1 VTQGTGTEQHR
12 HHTVEV
18 AVFNLFSI
26 LWEMEVGEPYNLT
39 RKNDIFSGLGERDG
53 GRQTQSQSQA
63 QERTDEQKKASEVEE
78 EEFVRV
84 EELLDSIE
92 EETET
97 EAEAEEVEDKKLSA
111 SAATVSKQD
120 SGEKERK
127 EKQQEEELLAQE
139 LKRAEC
145 IVETFRDI
153 KVTSLPPPPPPPL
166 TLLCSLSSLSQVLPL
181 VGSPSEALKKAHY
194 SGLFDGIF
202 VSSRAA
208 QFIQTPLADSILHSS
223 PCGLVGVETC
233 KYIPLLNRDK
243 KAEFVAKETEFGES
257 HGWTL
262 LRTGFSL
269 LSSSFS
275 LS

>member
-78 EEFVRV
+78 EKFVRV

-97 EAEAEEVEDKKLSA
+97 EVGTEEVEDKKLSA

-166 TLLCSLSSLSQVLPL
+166 TLLCSLLSLRCCLLWGLPPKLSRKLITVVSSMGSLSLL
-181 VGSPSEALKKAHY
+181 VP
-194 SGLFDGIF
+194 
-202 VSSRAA
+202 
-208 QFIQTPLADSILHSS
+208 
-223 PCGLVGVETC
+223 
-233 KYIPLLNRDK
+233 
-243 KAEFVAKETEFGES
+243 
-257 HGWTL
+257 
-262 LRTGFSL
+262 
-269 LSSSFS
+269 LSSSKPLLLTPS
-275 LS
+275 SAPLPVAWSEWRPVSISRS